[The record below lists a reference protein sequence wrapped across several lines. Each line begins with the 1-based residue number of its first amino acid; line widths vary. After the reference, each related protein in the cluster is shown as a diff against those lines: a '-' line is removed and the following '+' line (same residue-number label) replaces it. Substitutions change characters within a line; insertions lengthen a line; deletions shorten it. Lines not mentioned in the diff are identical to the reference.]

1 MTVVV
6 ITVTRATAVIITLIA
21 VVTEHFHG
29 DLREACRRENEARRG
44 RLAKVMPWPSQ

>member
-6 ITVTRATAVIITLIA
+6 ITVTRATTVIITFIA

-29 DLREACRRENEARRG
+29 DLWEACRRENEAHKG
-44 RLAKVMPWPSQ
+44 RLAKVIQ

>member
-6 ITVTRATAVIITLIA
+6 ITVTHATAVIITLIT

-29 DLREACRRENEARRG
+29 DLREASRSENEAHKG
-44 RLAKVMPWPSQ
+44 RLAKVIQ